1 MEASLKDKISQL
13 DKELGELKKELREKN
28 GLIEDIQA
36 KLSEQEKIAV

>member
-36 KLSEQEKIAV
+36 KLSE